1 MTPTPFAAPLQPFMQ
16 GVLAETDR
24 RPLLTLAELLQPQRL
39 DALLL
44 NLYGP
49 QLMPQQRDVLVSQ
62 WAKYG
67 FMLMIPP
74 LLVASIA
81 HDWHWPLGL
90 ERVAVLLDERGIPN
104 GMRFLAAGAVPEEPV
119 GDPLQRFSDLL
130 DDLLTPF
137 INTLSAYGGVPR
149 AVLWSSAGEA
159 LENCLSHLEA
169 PLAEK
174 GWPLLNQ
181 RLRGDG
187 RRNPLY
193 QTILYTPGRQRRSC
207 CLSHRVEWVGRC
219 EHCPLPTA
227 SL

>member
-1 MTPTPFAAPLQPFMQ
+1 MTPAQFAAPLQPFMQ
-16 GVLAETDR
+16 GVLVETDQR
-24 RPLLTLAELLQPQRL
+24 ALLTLAELLQPQRL

-67 FMLMIPP
+67 FMLMIAPV
-74 LLVASIA
+74 LVASIV

-90 ERVAVLLDERGIPN
+90 EQVAVALDERGIPD
-104 GMRFLAAGAVPEEPV
+104 GVRFLAAGAVLAAPPE
-119 GDPLQRFSDLL
+119 DPLQRFTDLL

-137 INTLSAYGGVPR
+137 INKLSAYGGVPR
-149 AVLWSSAGEA
+149 TVLWSSAGEVVD
-159 LENCLSHLEA
+159 NCLNRLDA
-169 PLAEK
+169 PLAQT

-181 RLRGDG
+181 RMRVDG

-193 QTILYTPGRQRRSC
+193 QTILYTPRRQRRSC

>member
-1 MTPTPFAAPLQPFMQ
+1 MTPTPFAALLQQFMQ

-24 RPLLTLAELLQPQRL
+24 RALLTLAELLQPQRL

-44 NLYGP
+44 NLYGA

-74 LLVASIA
+74 VLVASIA
-81 HDWHWPLGL
+81 QGWHWPLGL
-90 ERVAVLLDERGIPN
+90 AHVAVALDERGIPN
-104 GMRFLAAGAVPEEPV
+104 GVKFLAAGAVLVKPA
-119 GDPLQRFSDLL
+119 GDPLQRFSGLL

-137 INTLSAYGGVPR
+137 ISTLSAYGGVPR

-159 LENCLSHLEA
+159 LENCLSRLDA

-181 RLRGDG
+181 RLRADG

-193 QTILYTPGRQRRSC
+193 QTILYTPHRQRRSC

-219 EHCPLPTA
+219 EHCPLPVA
-227 SL
+227 AL